1 VSVSLVARR
10 YATAL
15 LELGVET
22 GQLDTIVRDI
32 NAIAEVYAQSHELR
46 NAIENPIV
54 AHPAKKATM
63 TEVAQRLGIGQL
75 AQNAVLLMIDR
86 RRIRTLVDVA
96 RQLREMGD
104 AKKGLLRA
112 EVTSAAPLSDDYY
125 GRLQAQLERMTG
137 KRVVLEK
144 REDPGLIAGLVTRI
158 GDRIID
164 GSLRTR
170 LVVMRD
176 ALRPHD

>member
-15 LELGVET
+15 LELGVEA
-22 GQLDTIVRDI
+22 GQLDAVVRDVG
-32 NAIAEVYAQSHELR
+32 AAAEVYAQSHDLR

-54 AHPAKKATM
+54 AHDAKKATM
-63 TEVAQRLGIGQL
+63 TEVLQRLGVGPL
-75 AQNAVLLMIDR
+75 TRNAVLLMIDR
-86 RRIRTLVDVA
+86 RRIRTLVEVG
-96 RQLREMGD
+96 RQLREMAD
-104 AKKGLLRA
+104 ARKGLLRA
-112 EVTSAAPLSDDYY
+112 EVTSAAPLSDDYCA
-125 GRLQAQLERMTG
+125 RLRTQLERMTG
-137 KRVVLEK
+137 KTVVLDK

-170 LVVMRD
+170 LAVMRD